1 MKFKCADLDWQ
12 GACRDFSPSYDESRS
27 GYEARDSACVEF
39 AEDDDIEAYLEN
51 KCKRYA
57 HVYVPGG
64 RSKQRYEDQVVP
76 GTLIDRTQS
85 RLASIAPD
93 WSRRTQASEG
103 LRRSYD
109 EEMARARQNPRAPH
123 LEEQIQEGLTRY
135 FKRFHADA
143 EWPFVNIQLEF
154 PDTVGP
160 LIEAGIPTD
169 VAALLVKKRR
179 GRWARLTPQPQLVSS
194 AKSRWTEVFKPV
206 RFVQGLIL
214 KAESRDRGPRDWFTL
229 VTLYGRTAT
238 DTDPKS
244 EIIFRRSQLEKMG
257 SNFEKDRLFGTLGDL
272 GLTWVNY
279 VERKDPETQRKIIQR
294 VPLQIGGF
302 YVIREERRPVKM
314 TSGIRPVPAEETSPL
329 EGFLRVGDVFE
340 SLEVLPEPE
349 TEAAFYGQN
358 QVASQEEWRKILR
371 TIEPG
376 VTVRLTVR
384 RENQRIT
391 VDVPIVKGQK
401 DEDARLSEDDIKD
414 YVSYLFDRIEEKARE
429 ESLVEMQLAFADEE
443 AALRVA
449 APGQILSK
457 DKIIRE
463 VVIPLS
469 NREHS
474 KFSTP
479 EGRTDI
485 TDYRTLKD
493 VPFEFFPRVLAG
505 MVRKKRNRKVQREL
519 PVLPNPVTRKRSVD
533 PQEYFMSRAAH
544 NPDDAVIAR
553 AHQLVEAG
561 EHDLGTAL
569 ADAWSEIH
577 QGARANPRRRRGAKT
592 AAQRAAQA
600 KAKRVLAYAAQLRR
614 KNRRLSAKAACDQ
627 AWAHFSKAAP
637 RRSRRNPYEEDT
649 TMVRSSLSR
658 AVDFSDPSMVRS
670 ALMNPYEEDTTMVR
684 SALSRP
690 VDFSD
695 STMVRT
701 ALMNPH
707 YSDYSEHHPV
717 YEQEI
722 GQFSTGEAFTHGIQ
736 PMNRRN
742 PRKARK
748 NVGAYELDADYA
760 DHHPVYEQFDGQF
773 STGEA
778 WSHGIQP
785 VNRRNPSS
793 IAEAFSNPDEESA
806 LQNPRK
812 RKAGSKRKAS
822 PQAKRAMQLVHE
834 RGISL
839 AEAWEIVK
847 SGRGGAGKAKKAA
860 PKSSR
865 KSSRKSARRSR
876 RNPSC
881 MICHQPIEGEVYG
894 AEPYAAHKHCV

>member
-1 MKFKCADLDWQ
+1 MKFKCADLDWN
-12 GACRDFSPSYDESRS
+12 GKCRDFSPSYDESLK
-27 GYEARDSACVEF
+27 GYIDRDEACADF
-39 AEDDDIEAYLEN
+39 ASDDDFDAYQRD

-57 HVYVPGG
+57 HVYIPGG
-64 RSKQRYEDQVVP
+64 RSKQRYEDQVIP
-76 GTLIDRTQS
+76 GDLMDRTTE
-85 RLASIAPD
+85 RLSGPSPD
-93 WSRRTQASEG
+93 LSRRTQASTG
-103 LRRSYD
+103 LRRSYN
-109 EEMARARQNPRAPH
+109 EMQAKTNPTAPL
-123 LEEQIQEGLTRY
+123 LEEQIQTGLTRY
-135 FKRFHADA
+135 FQRFHPEAN
-143 EWPFVNIQLEF
+143 WPFVNIPLEF
-154 PDTVGP
+154 PDTPGP
-160 LIEAGIPTD
+160 LVEAGVPRE
-169 VAALLVKKRR
+169 VANLLVTRR
-179 GRWARLTPQPQLVSS
+179 KGRWSRLTPAPTLVVT
-194 AKSRWTEVFKPV
+194 ARSRWQETFTPL
-206 RFVQGLIL
+206 RFVQGFLQAARL
-214 KAESRDRGPRDWFTL
+214 NQRGLREWLTL
-229 VTLYGRTAT
+229 VTVYGRTER

-244 EIIFRRSQLEKMG
+244 EILFRRKQLQQLG
-257 SNFEKDRLFGTLGDL
+257 LDFEKERLFGTLGDL
-272 GLTWVNY
+272 GLEWVNF
-279 VERKDPETQRKIIQR
+279 VERKEPQTQKKIIER
-294 VPLQIGGF
+294 VDLQIGGF
-302 YVIREERRPVKM
+302 YVIKEQRRTGKITP
-314 TSGIRPVPAEETSPL
+314 GIRPVPAEESSPL
-329 EGFLRVGDVFE
+329 ADFLRVGDVFV

-349 TEAAFYGQN
+349 IEAAYYGTN
-358 QVASQEEWRKILR
+358 QVASQEEWHKILR

-376 VTVRLTVR
+376 VMVRLTVR
-384 RENQRIT
+384 RGGERIT

-401 DEDARLSEDDIKD
+401 DENASLSENDRKD
-414 YVSYLFDRIEEKARE
+414 YVLYLFDRIEEKAQE
-429 ESLVEMQLAFADEE
+429 ESLVEIQLEFADADS
-443 AALRVA
+443 AARVA
-449 APGQILSK
+449 AAGQILPK
-457 DKIIRE
+457 DKIIKE
-463 VVIPLS
+463 VVIGLV

-474 KFSTP
+474 NFYTSD
-479 EGRTDI
+479 GREDI

-493 VPFEFFPRVLAG
+493 VPFDFFPRVLAG
-505 MVRKKRNRKVQREL
+505 MVRKRQNRKVQRKL
-519 PVLPNPVTRKRSVD
+519 PVLQNPLTRQRSVD

-569 ADAWSEIH
+569 SDAWSEIH

-627 AWAHFSKAAP
+627 AWAHFAKAAP
-637 RRSRRNPYEEDT
+637 RRSRRNPEDT

-670 ALMNPYEEDTTMVR
+670 ALMNPYEDDTTMVR
-684 SALSRP
+684 SALSRA

-695 STMVRT
+695 STMVRS
-701 ALMNPH
+701 ALANPH

-748 NVGAYELDADYA
+748 NVGAYEMDADYSA
-760 DHHPVYEQFDGQF
+760 HHPAYEQFDGQF

-785 VNRRNPSS
+785 MNRRNPSS
-793 IAEAFSNPDEESA
+793 IAEAFSNPDDEESA
-806 LQNPRK
+806 LMNPRK
-812 RKAGSKRKAS
+812 RNRKSGAKRKAS

-839 AEAWEIVK
+839 ADAWEIVK
-847 SGRGGAGKAKKAA
+847 SGRGGAAKKAAKKAA
-860 PKSSR
+860 PKKASR
-865 KSSRKSARRSR
+865 KSSSRSR

-881 MICHQPIEGEVYG
+881 VICHQPISGEVYG
-894 AEPYAAHKHCV
+894 AEPYVAHKNCV